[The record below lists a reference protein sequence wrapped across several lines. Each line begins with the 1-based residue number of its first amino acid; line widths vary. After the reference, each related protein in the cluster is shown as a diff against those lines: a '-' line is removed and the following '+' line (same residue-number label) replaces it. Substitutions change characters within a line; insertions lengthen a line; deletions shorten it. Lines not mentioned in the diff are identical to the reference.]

1 MFAWLES
8 TQIAQWV
15 GLSLWGYPML
25 LSMHVIGL
33 AIVVGLFSM
42 RDLRLLGVV
51 GGLEPTAYL
60 SLNKLAWTGFTI
72 NAISGCF
79 LFTSQA
85 MTFISSIPFLLK
97 ISCVVAGM
105 LLAVVIQGKLQR
117 ELAEAD
123 YGQPLGNSM
132 KLLAL
137 GSLCVWIGAIVAGR
151 LSAYL

>member
-1 MFAWLES
+1 VFAWLES
-8 TQIAQWV
+8 TQVAQWV
-15 GLSLWGYPML
+15 GLSLWAYPML
-25 LSMHVIGL
+25 LSIHVVGL
-33 AIVVGLFSM
+33 AMVVGLFSM

-60 SLNKLAWTGFTI
+60 QLNKLAWTGFTL

-85 MTFISSIPFLLK
+85 TTFISSIPFLLK

-105 LLAVVIQGKLQR
+105 LLAVAIQGKLQR
-117 ELAEAD
+117 ELTEPGS
-123 YGQPLGNSM
+123 GQPPGNSM

-137 GSLCVWIGAIVAGR
+137 SSLCVWFGAIVAGR
-151 LSAYL
+151 LTAYL